1 MRKRNAE
8 LNAYLKEQKMTL
20 FELLNEL
27 QRMRS
32 RVNDQIEVEVCVYE
46 DREDF
51 YYEKIETIEENENQN
66 GQRII
71 GISLKKRYWE

>member
-1 MRKRNAE
+1 
-8 LNAYLKEQKMTL
+8 MTL
-20 FELLNEL
+20 IELIEEL

-32 RVNDQIEVEVCVYE
+32 KVNDQIEVEVCVYE

>member
-1 MRKRNAE
+1 
-8 LNAYLKEQKMTL
+8 MTL
-20 FELLNEL
+20 LELINEL

-51 YYEKIETIEENENQN
+51 YYEKIENIEENENQN
-66 GQRII
+66 GQKII
-71 GISLKKRYWE
+71 GISLKERYWE

>member
-1 MRKRNAE
+1 
-8 LNAYLKEQKMTL
+8 MTL
-20 FELLNEL
+20 LELINEL

-51 YYEKIETIEENENQN
+51 YYEKIETIEENENQS
-66 GQRII
+66 GQKII
-71 GISLKKRYWE
+71 GISLKERYWE

>member
-1 MRKRNAE
+1 
-8 LNAYLKEQKMTL
+8 MTL
-20 FELLNEL
+20 FELINEL
-27 QRMRS
+27 QKMRS

-51 YYEKIETIEENENQN
+51 YYVEIESVKENENQN
-66 GQRII
+66 GQKII

>member
-1 MRKRNAE
+1 
-8 LNAYLKEQKMTL
+8 MTL
-20 FELLNEL
+20 FELINEL
-27 QRMRS
+27 QKMRS